1 MASKSI
7 STTSNIANMNI
18 IPAALS
24 TIKVTAFESRQVEWL
39 DDNYYDIAQL
49 FPAICCRMVNRGV
62 NPHDHIT
69 ELKKLQSDVCNLMEG
84 VTLRTHIG
92 GCTVIV
98 FHRDCA
104 TSYPYELV
112 MY

>member
-1 MASKSI
+1 MI
-7 STTSNIANMNI
+7 GSTSGIADMNI
-18 IPAALS
+18 VPLELS
-24 TIKVTAFESRQVEWL
+24 AIKVTVFESQQVEWL
-39 DDNYYDIAQL
+39 DDNYYNIAQL

-62 NPHDHIT
+62 NPHDHVKA
-69 ELKKLQSDVCNLMEG
+69 LKKLQDDVCNLREAN
-84 VTLRTHIG
+84 TLRAHIG

-104 TSYPYELV
+104 TMYPYELV

>member
-1 MASKSI
+1 MSRKSI
-7 STTSNIANMNI
+7 ITTSGIANMNI
-18 IPAALS
+18 VPAALS

-69 ELKKLQSDVCNLMEG
+69 ELKKFQSDVCNLSKG
-84 VTLRTHIG
+84 QTTRGHVA
-92 GCTVIV
+92 GCTMIV

-104 TSYPYELV
+104 TRCPYELV